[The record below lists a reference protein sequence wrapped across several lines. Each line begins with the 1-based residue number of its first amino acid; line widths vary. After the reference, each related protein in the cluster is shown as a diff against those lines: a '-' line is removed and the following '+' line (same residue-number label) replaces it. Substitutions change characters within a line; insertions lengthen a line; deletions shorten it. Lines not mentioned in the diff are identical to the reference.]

1 MDSFQSCGMGQDG
14 RGSGSNFRPGY
25 ADNSGT
31 NPGTYPQYWGGGAGP
46 SETHQW
52 GGEAGPS
59 ETMPFEQDA
68 SAVQR
73 SCPCRFCGH
82 NPDLDENIRKV
93 IMVTCAVCVASRRR
107 RRRNQRLPMFPVGL
121 PGADY
126 VEGVLNHPSTTNF
139 QNNYRMVPR
148 VFRLLAD
155 ILVAEG
161 GYKPTERVGVQEAL
175 CMFMKIVGHG
185 ETHRQVMD
193 RFQHSGETVNSCF
206 HGILDALCRLAPRII
221 CPRHIEGIHPHIEG
235 NPKYD
240 PWFKVRVLLAPINHI
255 SLFWAKYIIQ
265 CMNICFGPLFVG
277 IGLYRCDGRDTHR
290 YCWGLS

>member
-1 MDSFQSCGMGQDG
+1 MDPFQSCGMGQDG

-46 SETHQW
+46 SETHQWGGEAGPSETYQW

-193 RFQHSGETVNSCF
+193 
-206 HGILDALCRLAPRII
+206 
-221 CPRHIEGIHPHIEG
+221 
-235 NPKYD
+235 
-240 PWFKVRVLLAPINHI
+240 
-255 SLFWAKYIIQ
+255 
-265 CMNICFGPLFVG
+265 
-277 IGLYRCDGRDTHR
+277 
-290 YCWGLS
+290 